1 MGQAD
6 LALQVTKIKME
17 MRNMIFET
25 IMVDDTTFGD
35 LEQTL
40 ERLKDEG
47 KITEDSQVLI
57 MDSSLLIE
65 VYD

>member
-1 MGQAD
+1 
-6 LALQVTKIKME
+6 
-17 MRNMIFET
+17 MIFET